1 MPTGEVSS
9 YWIEYY
15 ISKWLL
21 FCYSNG
27 LASPLDIKAAF
38 IKHLPDALTPT
49 TLQKTI
55 EEKAKTLAAE
65 LDLPEVHLAPITVE
79 ELLDIKKP
87 QLSESLINCYPTK
100 LEAVGVQTTPRKD
113 VESNDAGD
121 YSAGQPADG
130 IFAGTSQ
137 DSKLP
142 PLKFVTTQPKS
153 TEDIPEQEYT
163 SFLPD
168 FRHAGDPFKKSD
180 AGPAT
185 TDSSTSSEWE
195 FLDN

>member
-1 MPTGEVSS
+1 MGITSLNG
-9 YWIEYY
+9 YY
-15 ISKWLL
+15 
-21 FCYSNG
+21 FYYSNG

-38 IKHLPDALTPT
+38 IKHLPDAMTPT

-65 LDLPEVHLAPITVE
+65 LDLPEVHLAPMTAE

-87 QLSESLINCYPTK
+87 QLRESLINCYPTK
-100 LEAVGVQTTPRKD
+100 LEAVGVQTMPRNV
-113 VESNDAGD
+113 VELTDAGD
-121 YSAGQPADG
+121 YSSGQPVDG

-137 DSKLP
+137 GAKVP

-153 TEDIPEQEYT
+153 AEVIAEQEYT

-168 FRHAGDPFKKSD
+168 FRQAGDPFKKPD
-180 AGPAT
+180 AEPAT
-185 TDSSTSSEWE
+185 ADSTTSSEWE

>member
-1 MPTGEVSS
+1 MKNYLNDS
-9 YWIEYY
+9 Y
-15 ISKWLL
+15 ISKL
-21 FCYSNG
+21 FIVHSCSNG

-87 QLSESLINCYPTK
+87 QLSESLINAYPTK
-100 LEAVGVQTTPRKD
+100 LDAVTIPRKNA
-113 VESNDAGD
+113 EGD
-121 YSAGQPADG
+121 YSAGQPVDG
-130 IFAGTSQ
+130 ICAGTSKATTTQ
-137 DSKLP
+137 LP
-142 PLKFVTTQPKS
+142 PLKFVASQLKS
-153 TEDIPEQEYT
+153 TEDPTEQEYS

-168 FRHAGDPFKKSD
+168 FRNASDPFRKPD

>member
-1 MPTGEVSS
+1 MCSCS
-9 YWIEYY
+9 D
-15 ISKWLL
+15 
-21 FCYSNG
+21 G

-55 EEKAKTLAAE
+55 EEKAKTLAEE

-87 QLSESLINCYPTK
+87 QISESLINAYPTK
-100 LEAVGVQTTPRKD
+100 LEAVGVQTTPRK
-113 VESNDAGD
+113 NTGGD
-121 YSAGQPADG
+121 YSAGQPVDG
-130 IFAGTSQ
+130 ICAGTSKATP
-137 DSKLP
+137 SLP
-142 PLKFVTTQPKS
+142 PLKFVATQPNS
-153 TEDIPEQEYT
+153 TEDLAEQEYS

-168 FRHAGDPFKKSD
+168 FRNAGDPFRKPD
-180 AGPAT
+180 PGPAT